1 MFSSFQDNARK
12 NKIPEL
18 LIARIKGL
26 ATMAGV
32 DIQTCKTEDPR
43 VHELKSFLKKY
54 PENLLLQ
61 VDKSPDLIYV
71 KRADYF
77 EKIQHFLGPNFQKIE
92 NYSGNELEKDLKA
105 YRTLLNKTFENSL
118 PKDVLTDVHPP
129 YSISDLYGL
138 YKCHKD
144 DEPIRGIVTS
154 YNSIVCNAEDF
165 LKKILEP
172 IVAECNFAVDSLAN
186 FKEKFILDK
195 VKFNESEHKVVSV
208 DIVNMYN
215 NVNVPRVISYILDKI
230 YTEPRKYLKYKN
242 ENGFFC
248 HYPLEKI

>member
-77 EKIQHFLGPNFQKIE
+77 EKIQH
-92 NYSGNELEKDLKA
+92 
-105 YRTLLNKTFENSL
+105 
-118 PKDVLTDVHPP
+118 
-129 YSISDLYGL
+129 
-138 YKCHKD
+138 
-144 DEPIRGIVTS
+144 
-154 YNSIVCNAEDF
+154 
-165 LKKILEP
+165 
-172 IVAECNFAVDSLAN
+172 
-186 FKEKFILDK
+186 
-195 VKFNESEHKVVSV
+195 
-208 DIVNMYN
+208 
-215 NVNVPRVISYILDKI
+215 
-230 YTEPRKYLKYKN
+230 
-242 ENGFFC
+242 
-248 HYPLEKI
+248 